1 MIKDRTANIIINA
14 LKPFKL
20 TLEYLSCE
28 KKDGQANF
36 VFRLKEKIKVEKL
49 VSFADDIR
57 MRLACRE
64 SVKIKVISED
74 TVSVILPEEFAE
86 EDVEKEEQIEA
97 SEENSPLN
105 EAIKIIKEE
114 LKEGKTSDML
124 TLMKALDSK
133 YEKYDKQV
141 KLLEENDDYL
151 KVLEFAVRKGSISIS
166 EVQREFQIGYIRA
179 GRYID
184 DFENKGYISS
194 SEGSKKRKVIITEE
208 EFNAK
213 YKK

>member
-28 KKDGQANF
+28 KRDGQANF

-74 TVSVILPEEFAE
+74 TVSVILSEEFA
-86 EDVEKEEQIEA
+86 KEEQIEA

-133 YEKYDKQV
+133 YDKYDKQV

-151 KVLEFAVRKGSISIS
+151 KVLEYAVKKGTISIS
-166 EVQREFQIGYIRA
+166 EVQRKFQIGYIRA

-208 EFNAK
+208 EFK
-213 YKK
+213 SKHKQ

>member
-1 MIKDRTANIIINA
+1 MIKEKTINIIINT

-20 TLEYLSCE
+20 TLEYLSFE

-36 VFRLKEKIKVEKL
+36 VFRIKEKIKAEKI

-64 SVKIKVISED
+64 SVKIKSISED
-74 TVSVILPEEFAE
+74 TVCVILPEEFAE
-86 EDVEKEEQIEA
+86 EIEMEEQIEA
-97 SEENSPLN
+97 TEENSPLN

-124 TLMKALDSK
+124 TLMRALDSK
-133 YEKYDKQV
+133 YDKYDKQV
-141 KLLEENDDYL
+141 KLLEENEDYL
-151 KVLEFAVRKGSISIS
+151 KVLEFAVKKGSISVS

-179 GRYID
+179 GMYID
-184 DFENKGYISS
+184 DFENKGYITS

-208 EFNAK
+208 EFKTK